1 MSEQEAIRKHDE
13 RIRVRPGNRGE
24 RVLEIGYSAS
34 VNRGLQRYAQRLG
47 RDLRVLIKSV
57 VRPIVRIPEHG
68 NARHLWGCP
77 LEKLQALAFQLP
89 RSSAIPRDVPARLRE
104 ARREAKRD
112 RIADNR
118 RDNRDSAGGL

>member
-13 RIRVRPGNRGE
+13 RIGVRPGNRGE

-34 VNRGLQRYAQRLG
+34 VNRGLQRDAQRLG
-47 RDLRVLIKSV
+47 RDLRVLVKSV

-68 NARHLWGCP
+68 NARHLWSCP

-89 RSSAIPRDVPARLRE
+89 RSSAIPRDVPARPRE
-104 ARREAKRD
+104 ADDEPGQN
-112 RIADNR
+112 RITT
-118 RDNRDSAGGL
+118 